1 MSECRE
7 QDAVDG
13 RCVLIDGVYPGCSS
27 SCFLAKLRSVLSP
40 MGPASGVIG
49 YALHDSIED
58 PETGEHWVQIRL
70 T

>member
-1 MSECRE
+1 MSECSER
-7 QDAVDG
+7 DAVNG
-13 RCVLIDGVYPGCSS
+13 RCVLIDDVYPGCSTG
-27 SCFLAKLRSVLSP
+27 CYTAQLRAVLSP